1 MVYPPYAAPF
11 PDTKDADIT
20 LGNQHRAMLTALAQK
35 PGRVFS
41 SEELAPRLNVPKL
54 TPRRA
59 EVLVGQIN
67 HVLGEETVTEVPRRG
82 WKLTRYEDAPSTI
95 SF

>member
-1 MVYPPYAAPF
+1 MVFPPYAAPF
-11 PDTKDADIT
+11 PDRTDCAIT

-41 SEELAPRLNVPKL
+41 SEELASRLNVPKL

-59 EVLVGQIN
+59 DFLVGQIN
-67 HVLGEETVTEVPRRG
+67 QVLGEETITEVPRRG
-82 WKLTRYEDAPSTI
+82 WKLTPYDDAP
-95 SF
+95 